1 MAALGR
7 GSVTV
12 FRPTSVPM
20 LQGDIIVVVVVVVV
34 VVICII
40 NLNGLVFVDL
50 NADELIVVRFCDSNA
65 VCH

>member
-1 MAALGR
+1 
-7 GSVTV
+7 
-12 FRPTSVPM
+12 M